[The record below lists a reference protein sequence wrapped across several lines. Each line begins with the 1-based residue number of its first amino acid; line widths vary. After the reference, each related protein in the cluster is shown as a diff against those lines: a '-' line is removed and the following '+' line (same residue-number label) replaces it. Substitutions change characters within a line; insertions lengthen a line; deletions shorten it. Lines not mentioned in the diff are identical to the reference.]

1 MSEDMPA
8 RHLLLIMAA
17 AVVIQLWEPS
27 LEENEITSDIQEI
40 ETNLEIKEGYNTMD
54 EPTVKLMFG

>member
-1 MSEDMPA
+1 MPV
-8 RHLLLIMAA
+8 RHLLLIMTA

-40 ETNLEIKEGYNTMD
+40 ETNLEIKEGYTTMD

>member
-1 MSEDMPA
+1 MPA
-8 RHLLLIMAA
+8 RHLLLIMTA

-40 ETNLEIKEGYNTMD
+40 ETNLEIKEGYTTMD

>member
-40 ETNLEIKEGYNTMD
+40 ETNLEIRDAWLYI
-54 EPTVKLMFG
+54 

>member
-1 MSEDMPA
+1 MPA
-8 RHLLLIMAA
+8 RHLLLIMTA

-40 ETNLEIKEGYNTMD
+40 ETNLEIKEGYTTMD
-54 EPTVKLMFG
+54 KPTVKLMFG

>member
-1 MSEDMPA
+1 MPA
-8 RHLLLIMAA
+8 RHLLLIMTA

-40 ETNLEIKEGYNTMD
+40 ETNLEIRDAWLYI
-54 EPTVKLMFG
+54 

>member
-1 MSEDMPA
+1 MPA
-8 RHLLLIMAA
+8 RHLLLIMTA

-40 ETNLEIKEGYNTMD
+40 ETNLEIKEGYTTMD
-54 EPTVKLMFG
+54 EPAVKLMFA

>member
-8 RHLLLIMAA
+8 RHLLLIMTA

-40 ETNLEIKEGYNTMD
+40 ETNLEIRDAWLYI
-54 EPTVKLMFG
+54 